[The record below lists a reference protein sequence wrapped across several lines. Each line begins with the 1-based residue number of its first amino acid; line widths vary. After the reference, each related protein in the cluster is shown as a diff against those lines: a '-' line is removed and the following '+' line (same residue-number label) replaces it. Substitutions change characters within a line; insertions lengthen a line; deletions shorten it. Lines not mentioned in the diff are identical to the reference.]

1 MNRTLIYLFVVVLA
15 AVLLGT
21 WMHRDPGYVL
31 ISYAGHTLQT
41 SLWLLIGF
49 VLVTVVVLRYGYR
62 FVALMITSG
71 GRLSAWREA
80 RRKDKATNF
89 TMRGMALMYQG
100 EFERAERY
108 LVSAVEDSDV
118 PAMNLLWAARSADAE
133 GRSDKRDEYLQRV
146 SALDTG
152 MGPAVAVA
160 AAEMAMAR
168 RDWHQAHQ
176 FLADAPDND
185 HVLLMRA
192 RTLAALE
199 RWQEL
204 SEWLPALIRTGGE
217 QVKMIAD
224 SCALALVTQEGLGD
238 NERRRQLD
246 RLPVELV
253 TPTVTLACV
262 RHLSEETAKEQLL
275 KRAIRNHWHPDL
287 LVAYGQLGSATVAA
301 RLKVANGWSSAH
313 YNDADYHLC
322 RGLILEHS
330 NDFTKAREAFERSL
344 ALSPGP
350 LASER
355 LGYLASFEG
364 DYKRGIEFFKQ
375 AIRG

>member
-1 MNRTLIYLFVVVLA
+1 
-15 AVLLGT
+15 
-21 WMHRDPGYVL
+21 
-31 ISYAGHTLQT
+31 
-41 SLWLLIGF
+41 
-49 VLVTVVVLRYGYR
+49 
-62 FVALMITSG
+62 
-71 GRLSAWREA
+71 
-80 RRKDKATNF
+80 
-89 TMRGMALMYQG
+89 MYQG

-133 GRSDKRDEYLQRV
+133 GRSDKRDEYLRRV
-146 SALDTG
+146 SELDTG
-152 MGPAVAVA
+152 MGPALAVA
-160 AAEMAMAR
+160 AAEMAIAR
-168 RDWHQAHQ
+168 RDWHQADQ

-199 RWQEL
+199 RWQDL
-204 SEWLPALIRTGGE
+204 SEWLPALIRAAGE
-217 QVKMIAD
+217 ELMMIAD
-224 SCALALVTQEGLGD
+224 ACALALVTQEGLGD
-238 NERRRQLD
+238 NERRKQLD
-246 RLPVELV
+246 QLPSELV
-253 TPTVTLACV
+253 TPAVTLACV

-275 KRAIRNHWHPDL
+275 KRAVRNHWNRDL

-301 RLKVANGWSSAH
+301 RLKTANGWANAH
-313 YNDADYHLC
+313 DNDANYHLC
-322 RGLILEHS
+322 RGLLLEQA

-364 DYKRGIEFFKQ
+364 DYKRGSEFLKQ